1 MSGGKIIHYICC
13 VIKTNHHL
21 TETNNNNND
30 DDRNVNTIYMKSMTI
45 KYNLRFENIYIIY
58 FSGRR
63 IFLFLFIDTVTQSK

>member
-21 TETNNNNND
+21 TETNNNND
-30 DDRNVNTIYMKSMTI
+30 GYRNVNTIYMKSMTI